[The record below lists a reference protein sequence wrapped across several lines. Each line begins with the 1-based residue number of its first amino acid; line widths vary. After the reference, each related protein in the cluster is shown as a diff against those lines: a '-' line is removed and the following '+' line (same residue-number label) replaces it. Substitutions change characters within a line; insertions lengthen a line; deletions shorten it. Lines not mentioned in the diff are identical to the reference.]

1 MMGAGAQA
9 TLAAANKRYPANTQ
23 AGSRVTDRTLKQFG
37 QASTGGVPMPNIPQM
52 AAVWSEL
59 GGAWVKSTR
68 GGNSV
73 KAATA
78 FRTASR
84 NIANKIG

>member
-1 MMGAGAQA
+1 MMGAAAQT

-23 AGSRVTDRTLKQFG
+23 AGNRVADRTLRQFG

-73 KAATA
+73 RAATA